1 MFRAE
6 LVVMD
11 IGDPRVPVDMEIDKV
26 LDRFSTFEEYSSTSL
41 DNLEEK
47 LQELQDELDESKSF
61 VTY

>member
-1 MFRAE
+1 
-6 LVVMD
+6 MD